1 MAAEVTKV
9 ADTKV
14 IVEVVVV
21 DMDNKALPMGKA
33 VVVVVAVAVMEEEEA
48 VVAEE
53 LTDRVDTIVMWV
65 MVILVAVDNKTA
77 RSMK

>member
-1 MAAEVTKV
+1 MAAEATKV
-9 ADTKV
+9 EDTKV

-48 VVAEE
+48 G
-53 LTDRVDTIVMWV
+53 RF
-65 MVILVAVDNKTA
+65 
-77 RSMK
+77 